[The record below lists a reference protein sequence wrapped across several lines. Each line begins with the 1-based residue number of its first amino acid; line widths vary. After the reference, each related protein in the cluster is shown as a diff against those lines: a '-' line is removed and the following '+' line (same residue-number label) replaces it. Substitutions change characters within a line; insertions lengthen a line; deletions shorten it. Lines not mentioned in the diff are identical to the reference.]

1 MIIDFKNFRT
11 KKFSPSST
19 FLLDHIK
26 IVSVVFLVLIIVSS
40 LFLDKPLALCFNS
53 FPAVFHE
60 LFHFLSKLFCPI
72 AWILILPAVFF
83 YIRFLM
89 RKEKKSRKIWY
100 LSLVI
105 PLSVLLGKI
114 LALMI
119 GKANPEWFFLHG
131 ETPFRFF
138 QWDRSFHSFPS
149 MTALTIAAFGA
160 SLAAVFSNFRLPLLF
175 AGLAFSF
182 APALA
187 TDCFLSDS
195 LAGIYVGSIAAQW
208 IFRKVRREISM

>member
-1 MIIDFKNFRT
+1 MIIDFKNFRK

-26 IVSVVFLVLIIVSS
+26 ITSVIFLVLIIGSS

-60 LFHFLSKLFCPI
+60 LFGFFSKLFCPI
-72 AWILILPAVFF
+72 AWSLILPTVFF

-89 RKEKKSRKIWY
+89 RKEKKSRKVWY
-100 LSLVI
+100 VSLAI
-105 PLSVLLGKI
+105 PLSVLLCKI
-114 LALMI
+114 LALVI
-119 GKANPEWFFLHG
+119 GKANPEWFFFHG
-131 ETPFRFF
+131 ETPFRFL
-138 QWDRSFHSFPS
+138 QWNRSFHSFPS
-149 MTALTIAAFGA
+149 ITAVTIAAFAA

-187 TDCFLSDS
+187 TNCFLSDS

-208 IFRKVRREISM
+208 VFRKVRREISI